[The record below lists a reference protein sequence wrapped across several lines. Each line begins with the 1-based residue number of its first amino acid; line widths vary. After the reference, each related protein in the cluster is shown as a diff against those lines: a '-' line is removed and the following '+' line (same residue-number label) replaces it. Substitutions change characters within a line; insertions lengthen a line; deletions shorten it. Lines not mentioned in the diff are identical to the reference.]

1 MLLLVLC
8 IVYLAQWC
16 RRSRA
21 AQCVTVDGDLV
32 GDINNSAGSVA
43 HPPELVPC
51 TSCIKKELSFW
62 KPLLLNR
69 G

>member
-1 MLLLVLC
+1 M
-8 IVYLAQWC
+8 
-16 RRSRA
+16 
-21 AQCVTVDGDLV
+21 TVDGDLV

-43 HPPELVPC
+43 HPAELVPC

-69 G
+69 GNVVSFSTFENTK